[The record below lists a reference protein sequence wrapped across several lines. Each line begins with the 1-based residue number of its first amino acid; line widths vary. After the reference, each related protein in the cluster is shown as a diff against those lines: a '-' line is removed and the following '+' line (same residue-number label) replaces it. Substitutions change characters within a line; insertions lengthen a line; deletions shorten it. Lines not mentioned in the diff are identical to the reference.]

1 MSNSGNRLMKLAAS
15 CNQLN
20 QRDFPYDFV
29 LYYYPV
35 ASEKESFSGTT
46 QSMRKAVCDDLRGV
60 TIDTKDAEDTVA
72 KTVNEL
78 KQDMN
83 LSKISN
89 SKYLGLLAENAHGC
103 YAGILA
109 TTSNSHGSYV
119 SYADVLATVIHAK
132 SLWVSLNTKYQ
143 NPSDSQK
150 TLLRLQAIA
159 AELDAKNPD

>member
-89 SKYLGLLAENAHGC
+89 SKYLGLLAENPTDVTQASWQRPAIVMVLMFPMRMC
-103 YAGILA
+103 WRR
-109 TTSNSHGSYV
+109 SSMQNRFGS
-119 SYADVLATVIHAK
+119 
-132 SLWVSLNTKYQ
+132 
-143 NPSDSQK
+143 
-150 TLLRLQAIA
+150 R
-159 AELDAKNPD
+159 